1 MISCLDIIDFHG
13 YFILMII
20 STAAVILNKN
30 KILLAKRKPG
40 GTLGDKWEF
49 PGGKTK
55 PQENPEDGLK
65 REISEEL
72 GITVVIKE
80 YIGEINFFN
89 KNKEYKLLAYH
100 CLYTGDKISILEH
113 AEVSWMT
120 VDKISSLDLADSDK
134 SILPIVTNYLKKI
147 L

>member
-1 MISCLDIIDFHG
+1 MYLDSIHTQG

-20 STAAVILNKN
+20 STAAVILDKN

-55 PQENPEDGLK
+55 PQETPENGLK

-72 GITVVIKE
+72 DIAIIIKD
-80 YIGEINFFN
+80 YIGKIIFFN
-89 KNKEYKLLAYH
+89 KNKEYKLLAYL
-100 CLYTGDKISILEH
+100 CQYTGDKISILEH
-113 AEVSWMT
+113 AEVSWMA
-120 VDKISSLDLADSDK
+120 VDEISSLDLADSDK
-134 SILPIVTNYLKKI
+134 SILPIVTNYLKSV